1 MANRIGKYTLF
12 LPSRP
17 SVHGYAAVVGRTEGE
32 GPLAQEFDYCYTDD
46 SINGCPSW
54 EKAESA
60 LQREAITRAIAK
72 AGLSPE
78 DVNLIMAGDLL
89 DQCIGTSFGIR
100 ELQIPFLGLY
110 GACSTMAL
118 SMGLASVLVDSGAVN
133 YAVASTSSHFASAE
147 RQFRLPLEYGGQRP
161 PSAQRTATASGASVI
176 AENKENFPC
185 IEAVIFGKI
194 MDLGIKDANN
204 MGAAMAPAAASTIG
218 DFLNDT
224 RTSPTDYDMILTGDL
239 GSVGAELLIEL
250 LKKDYGYD
258 ISSVH
263 GDCGLMI
270 YDIEAQDVHA
280 GGSGCGCSGSVV
292 NSYIMRQLKEKTLK
306 RVLFV
311 GTGALLSPTSTMQ
324 GESIP
329 SIAHGVLLT
338 SGDE

>member
-1 MANRIGKYTLF
+1 MANRIGKYTLC

-185 IEAVIFGKI
+185 VEAVIFGKI

-292 NSYIMRQLKEKTLK
+292 NSYIVRQLKEKKLN

-311 GTGALLSPTSTMQ
+311 GTGALLS
-324 GESIP
+324 
-329 SIAHGVLLT
+329 
-338 SGDE
+338 